1 VNEPPPVER
10 DADGWGI
17 CGLRFRS
24 LGPKFY
30 CTTDPTICQE
40 KNAKKIKK
48 IIFTKRLTNA
58 TIHVIM
64 LVQQVKERTTM
75 THLEFIKSN
84 FKVIAEIGN
93 SIFFDA
99 DGELIAEINGHTFDC
114 DSVEEFQE
122 LVEMFGNETFE
133 V

>member
-1 VNEPPPVER
+1 
-10 DADGWGI
+10 
-17 CGLRFRS
+17 
-24 LGPKFY
+24 
-30 CTTDPTICQE
+30 
-40 KNAKKIKK
+40 
-48 IIFTKRLTNA
+48 
-58 TIHVIM
+58 
-64 LVQQVKERTTM
+64 M

-99 DGELIAEINGHTFDC
+99 DGELVAEINGHTFDC

-122 LVEMFGNETFE
+122 LVEMFGDETFE